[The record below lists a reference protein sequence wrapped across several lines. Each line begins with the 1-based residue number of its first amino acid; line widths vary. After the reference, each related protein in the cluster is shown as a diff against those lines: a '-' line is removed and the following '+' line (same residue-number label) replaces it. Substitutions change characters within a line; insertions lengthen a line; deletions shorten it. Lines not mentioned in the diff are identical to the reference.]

1 MDFVEWQLWRVEP
14 GGQTKELLS
23 PISLQDGLNVGKLSS
38 IRSFLEEND
47 LLEFKFAFW
56 NEKTGSIIS
65 HKFEKAN
72 VIKGPEVFIIPVDDV
87 ETSSKRAQIQT
98 EEEKN
103 PLILGDSKDDE
114 TIEWQD
120 ADSQEYA
127 SLLVDLAKAPT
138 QKPVGDRAT
147 TLETT
152 VTVHET
158 EVGNSPSGSL
168 EKMRSLIMRTD
179 EKGSWER
186 GARNLKDKLE
196 GEGKG
201 DHSWWHIPTTLH
213 KTEYNRRV
221 GNDKIAK
228 ERSATE
234 HVALAIAEQRK
245 RVTNAVQ
252 LIKAANDQEGHQS
265 FLIDGDVENETLSG
279 KDVKWKCVFCG
290 TPHLLMP
297 KTNNLASTLQQHM
310 AGDRHIQKKKQALE
324 DLANQTPLRSGQ
336 RGCPTWKSKMLEDKQ
351 PGIKVFFKETPKG
364 LNKGSSGAS
373 SSKGINDQSTLCWG
387 LWQDT
392 VIVNG
397 EEKDYYCRVWR
408 EQRSI
413 EKRGQ
418 RDTGNGRRFEVLS
431 IEELPKVVREK
442 NRSYRKVVRE
452 NWMLKVKLMRFKAE
466 KKSFSRVQEEF
477 ANRSEVSLFCH
488 LIIKSWRDGLW
499 GGKQALWD
507 FMADVAQNISRKKQG
522 GRFNSNTKVMW
533 EVVKLRVGPA
543 ISNFLTHNLCGPSIS
558 TIKRDGKKDFQ
569 YVVGESEDQ
578 FQHIA
583 EMYAKLKEKLGI
595 IGPVPVII
603 AEDETS
609 IKKMIR

>member
-38 IRSFLEEND
+38 IPSFLEEND

-87 ETSSKRAQIQT
+87 ETSSKGARIQT
-98 EEEKN
+98 EVEKN

-201 DHSWWHIPTTLH
+201 DHSWWVETWDEGDHAVAHIWCNECKKHQGTSKVHQYSNTFSNFWKQHIPTTLH

-234 HVALAIAEQRK
+234 RVALAIAEQRK

-252 LIKAANDQEGHQS
+252 LIKAANDQEG
-265 FLIDGDVENETLSG
+265 T
-279 KDVKWKCVFCG
+279 
-290 TPHLLMP
+290 
-297 KTNNLASTLQQHM
+297 
-310 AGDRHIQKKKQALE
+310 
-324 DLANQTPLRSGQ
+324 
-336 RGCPTWKSKMLEDKQ
+336 
-351 PGIKVFFKETPKG
+351 
-364 LNKGSSGAS
+364 
-373 SSKGINDQSTLCWG
+373 
-387 LWQDT
+387 
-392 VIVNG
+392 
-397 EEKDYYCRVWR
+397 
-408 EQRSI
+408 
-413 EKRGQ
+413 
-418 RDTGNGRRFEVLS
+418 
-431 IEELPKVVREK
+431 
-442 NRSYRKVVRE
+442 
-452 NWMLKVKLMRFKAE
+452 KA
-466 KKSFSRVQEEF
+466 F
-477 ANRSEVSLFCH
+477 
-488 LIIKSWRDGLW
+488 
-499 GGKQALWD
+499 
-507 FMADVAQNISRKKQG
+507 
-522 GRFNSNTKVMW
+522 
-533 EVVKLRVGPA
+533 
-543 ISNFLTHNLCGPSIS
+543 
-558 TIKRDGKKDFQ
+558 
-569 YVVGESEDQ
+569 
-578 FQHIA
+578 
-583 EMYAKLKEKLGI
+583 
-595 IGPVPVII
+595 
-603 AEDETS
+603 
-609 IKKMIR
+609 

>member
-1 MDFVEWQLWRVEP
+1 MDFVEWQLWRMEP

-65 HKFEKAN
+65 QKFEKAN
-72 VIKGPEVFIIPVDDV
+72 VIKGPEVFIIPLDDV
-87 ETSSKRAQIQT
+87 ETSSKRARIQT

-179 EKGSWER
+179 EKGYWER

-201 DHSWWHIPTTLH
+201 DHSWWVETWDEGDHAVAHIWCNECKKHQGTGKVHQYSNTFSNFWKQHIPTTLH

-234 HVALAIAEQRK
+234 RVALAIAEQRK

-297 KTNNLASTLQQHM
+297 KTNNLASILQQHM

-336 RGCPTWKSKMLEDKQ
+336 CGRPTWKSKMVEDKQ
-351 PGIKVFFKETPKG
+351 PGIKVFFKATPKG

-397 EEKDYYCRVWR
+397 EVSDIKPFLLDQLRGKLWYSEPYVCAKLHFPNSIKLVKGCFRHINCKRINANQVSFTNFTCDVCATIPQEKDYYCRVWR

-418 RDTGNGRRFEVLS
+418 WDTGNGRRFEVLS

-452 NWMLKVKLMRFKAE
+452 NWMLKVKLMRFKAK

-477 ANRSEVSLFCH
+477 ANRSEVSLFVT
-488 LIIKSWRDGLW
+488 
-499 GGKQALWD
+499 AL
-507 FMADVAQNISRKKQG
+507 
-522 GRFNSNTKVMW
+522 
-533 EVVKLRVGPA
+533 
-543 ISNFLTHNLCGPSIS
+543 
-558 TIKRDGKKDFQ
+558 
-569 YVVGESEDQ
+569 
-578 FQHIA
+578 
-583 EMYAKLKEKLGI
+583 
-595 IGPVPVII
+595 
-603 AEDETS
+603 
-609 IKKMIR
+609 